1 MDAAEE
7 SVPKWQ
13 KHCQLRKH
21 QQQHED
27 FQVWMADSI
36 THTGYTP
43 GYGFQLF
50 FSQTCVLS
58 LSSCDTLVSMLL
70 AAILTSSL

>member
-13 KHCQLRKH
+13 KHCQLRKY

-27 FQVWMADSI
+27 FQVWMADNI